1 MYVRGDMNEDIS
13 YCIEKVVFTLHQ
25 SFATP
30 VRGKRFSAVLGAARD
45 VTLCWRCPITEI
57 TTPPYEV
64 TEWGW
69 GEFEI
74 PITIHFRDSTMKPVT
89 VVQLLKLYPPGNQ
102 PSSLT
107 KV

>member
-1 MYVRGDMNEDIS
+1 M
-13 YCIEKVVFTLHQ
+13 
-25 SFATP
+25 
-30 VRGKRFSAVLGAARD
+30 
-45 VTLCWRCPITEI
+45 
-57 TTPPYEV
+57 
-64 TEWGW
+64 GW

-107 KV
+107 KVRRVCVVPVAMACAAALPLALTTGCWPAARGLRDL